1 MLRSY
6 MLAAAI
12 LLSPLAVQAL
22 EVDKAYVRGLPP
34 GQSNT
39 AAFFDIHNPT
49 GKAITLQAGAS
60 DAAARL
66 EIHAHQH
73 RDGMM
78 AMRRQDS
85 VEVPAGGRLR
95 FVPGGLHLMLI
106 DLQRPLADGDEV
118 RFSLLTED
126 GQRIEVLAPVVS
138 VLKMQHSKHQHNG
151 EH

>member
-1 MLRSY
+1 MLRSCVS
-6 MLAAAI
+6 LALL
-12 LLSPLAVQAL
+12 LLSFAAQAL
-22 EVDKAYVRGLPP
+22 EVQNAHVRGLPP
-34 GQSNT
+34 GQQNT
-39 AAFFDIHNPT
+39 AAFFEIHNPT
-49 GKAITLQAGAS
+49 DKAVTLRAGTS

-73 RDGMM
+73 KDGMM

-85 VEVPAGGRLR
+85 VEVPAEGRLR

-118 RFSLLTED
+118 RFSLVDET
-126 GQRIEVLAPVVS
+126 GQEIGVAAPVVS
-138 VLKMQHSKHQHNG
+138 VLKMQHSKHQHSG